1 MRTVVVG
8 GGPAGTICAMALAR
22 RGNDVIVVD
31 RDPGPPPTTT
41 VRISGAPFGATL
53 VSSCHH

>member
-8 GGPAGTICAMALAR
+8 GGPVGTICAMALAR

-31 RDPGPPPTTT
+31 RDPGPP
-41 VRISGAPFGATL
+41 VVDRWERRGARAGAARKEDL
-53 VSSCHH
+53 